1 MVKQVEHKSTRAERD
16 VDSSIHPPT
25 SSRRAIC
32 SMPDPEANSPSL
44 REDLHPGVPVSKP
57 SAETDA
63 GEASSRQTHMDLRPS
78 AESSPPVS
86 SLGATPAVSP
96 TVSQAASSTTP
107 QAASSKKPQTGT
119 TQPEPSVNATSEEEA
134 PEDETVALDDEQL
147 ADIWKE
153 LRASIR
159 KRIQPEQFET
169 WFRRANLESVG
180 ESILCIA
187 VQNGFSRDWLHTYYR
202 EVIEEAAQRV
212 LSRKLRVKF
221 TVDPELTVSS
231 PIVESAAQE
240 YEREGRDGS
249 RAGGDVAPAR
259 QPGSNGVA
267 TGHANQAGAAP
278 AHGKEANSANELGIG
293 EDLGRGMVGGLVR
306 GSDIGLNP
314 RYTFDNFVVGPC
326 NRFCHAV
333 SLGTAEAPGKTY
345 NPLFLHG
352 NVGLG
357 KTHLLQA
364 ICYTMIENWPD
375 VRILFLSCETFVN
388 HFISALENGDLQKFR
403 GKYRN
408 VDVLVVD
415 DIHLLANKERTQ
427 EEFFHTFNSL
437 YNAGKQII
445 LSSDSPPKEI
455 PTLQD
460 RLVSRFKW
468 GLVTE
473 IEPPCY
479 ETRMAILKRKGRDRG
494 QELPDEVAQIIAERI
509 DTNIRELEGT
519 VNKLYS
525 FSNVTGQ
532 AITVE
537 FAREVLTEVFTKRR
551 GQPAM
556 EDIIEVVTSHFG
568 VKLSDLQSKKRTNQI
583 AFPRQI
589 AMYLARK
596 ITRHSLEEIGGFFG
610 GRDHSTVLHAVR
622 KVTKLIEDDT
632 TTRDLLAGFLED
644 LQSSGQ

>member
-1 MVKQVEHKSTRAERD
+1 
-16 VDSSIHPPT
+16 
-25 SSRRAIC
+25 
-32 SMPDPEANSPSL
+32 MPEPEADSPSL
-44 REDLHPGVPVSKP
+44 R
-57 SAETDA
+57 AQTR
-63 GEASSRQTHMDLRPS
+63 EAALR
-78 AESSPPVS
+78 ESS
-86 SLGATPAVSP
+86 SLGNEVGDAQSFVPRSVNDLEHAG
-96 TVSQAASSTTP
+96 AE
-107 QAASSKKPQTGT
+107 SKG
-119 TQPEPSVNATSEEEA
+119 PEPGASAQRALAPDWESPNAQ
-134 PEDETVALDDEQL
+134 QL
-147 ADIWKE
+147 TEVWRE
-153 LRASIR
+153 LRTSIR
-159 KRIQPEQFET
+159 KRIQPEQYET
-169 WFRRANLESVG
+169 WFRRADLERVDAD
-180 ESILCIA
+180 SICIA
-187 VQNGFSRDWLHTYYR
+187 VQNGFSRDWLRTYYR
-202 EVIEEAAQRV
+202 EVIEDSAQRV
-212 LSRKLRVKF
+212 LARRVRAEF
-221 TVDPELTVSS
+221 SVNPELTIASTTHDAADYPEGDGGSADRSTREEHGDRRDLSS
-231 PIVESAAQE
+231 TGRV
-240 YEREGRDGS
+240 EREGDLDPREAS
-249 RAGGDVAPAR
+249 QRR
-259 QPGSNGVA
+259 RSQLSK
-267 TGHANQAGAAP
+267 
-278 AHGKEANSANELGIG
+278 GKGTVS
-293 EDLGRGMVGGLVR
+293 GLAL

-364 ICYTMIENWPD
+364 ICYSLIENWVD

-445 LSSDSPPKEI
+445 LSSDSSPKEI

-473 IEPPCY
+473 IERPCY
-479 ETRMAILKRKGRDRG
+479 ETRMAILKRKGRERG
-494 QELPDEVAQIIAERI
+494 QELPEEVAQIIAERV

-525 FSNVTGQ
+525 FSSVTGQ
-532 AITVE
+532 AITLD
-537 FAREVLTEVFTKRR
+537 FAREVLTDIFTKRR
-551 GQPAM
+551 GQPSM
-556 EDIIEVVTSHFG
+556 DDIIEVVTSHFS
-568 VKLSDLQSKKRTNQI
+568 VKLSELQSKKRTNQI

-589 AMYLARK
+589 AMFLARK

-622 KVTKLIEDDT
+622 KIDNLTEDDPP
-632 TTRDLLAGFLED
+632 TRDLLAGFLDD
-644 LQSSGQ
+644 LHVPGQ

>member
-1 MVKQVEHKSTRAERD
+1 MSE
-16 VDSSIHPPT
+16 
-25 SSRRAIC
+25 
-32 SMPDPEANSPSL
+32 PEADNSSVRIPPAKAVEPLSVEPLEDADPGTEPGATTEPS
-44 REDLHPGVPVSKP
+44 
-57 SAETDA
+57 SAQRA
-63 GEASSRQTHMDLRPS
+63 AIWRDLR
-78 AESSPPVS
+78 
-86 SLGATPAVSP
+86 
-96 TVSQAASSTTP
+96 
-107 QAASSKKPQTGT
+107 
-119 TQPEPSVNATSEEEA
+119 
-134 PEDETVALDDEQL
+134 D
-147 ADIWKE
+147 
-153 LRASIR
+153 SIR

-169 WFRRANLESVG
+169 WFRRADLERVD
-180 ESILCIA
+180 EKTLCIA
-187 VQNGFSRDWLHTYYR
+187 VQNGFSRDWLQSYYR
-202 EVIEEAAQRV
+202 EVIEDSAQRV
-212 LSRKLRVKF
+212 LSRRVRVEF
-221 TVDPELTVSS
+221 TVNPELT
-231 PIVESAAQE
+231 ISATAHGDATDPDDAPGDANE
-240 YEREGRDGS
+240 NGTGRAAALYDDARLGSREGRSATDLR
-249 RAGGDVAPAR
+249 RAPTGQ
-259 QPGSNGVA
+259 QPGGPDTNGRA
-267 TGHANQAGAAP
+267 
-278 AHGKEANSANELGIG
+278 SADRSASGG
-293 EDLGRGMVGGLVR
+293 TVGGLAA

-314 RYTFDNFVVGPC
+314 RYTFENFVVGPC

-333 SLGTAEAPGKTY
+333 SLGTSEAPGKTY

-364 ICYTMIENWPD
+364 ICYSLIDNWVD
-375 VRILFLSCETFVN
+375 VRILYLSCETFVN

-479 ETRMAILKRKGRDRG
+479 ETRMAILKRKGRERG
-494 QELPDEVAQIIAERI
+494 QELPDDVAQIIAERV

-532 AITVE
+532 PINLE
-537 FAREVLTEVFTKRR
+537 FAREVLTDVFTKRR
-551 GQPAM
+551 GQPSM
-556 EDIIEVVTSHFG
+556 DDIIEVVTSHFS
-568 VKLSDLQSKKRTNQI
+568 VKLSELQSKKRTNQI

-589 AMYLARK
+589 AMFLARK

-622 KVTKLIEDDT
+622 KIDLLNQDDPSM
-632 TTRDLLAGFLED
+632 RDLLAGFLDD
-644 LQSSGQ
+644 LRIPGQ